1 MHARSK
7 LLIGIVTAVLTMSA
21 AVAAQT
27 WPTKP
32 LRLLVPFPPGGVTD
46 AFARIVSTKLGAAL
60 GQPVVIDNRPGGSTI
75 IATREVVQA
84 TPDGY
89 TLLVGVTQ
97 LAINPAMQGD
107 LPYDALKQLE
117 PIVQLGDVTGFVAV
131 HNSHP
136 AKTLKDL
143 IQMGS
148 KAEVLVAIPGIASP
162 YHVVLELL
170 NQKAR
175 TKFVIVGY
183 KGSGDSIKEVVGG
196 HVPVTVD
203 GVVSLVPYLKAGK
216 LRGLAVLGRERSPD
230 LPDIP
235 TTAELG
241 MPDVVISAFVGLM
254 APAGTPRAIIN
265 RVNKEVNVILK
276 QPETAAQARNFGLGL
291 VGGSVADFKATLEKT
306 TKIYADVI
314 KAAGIKPVKN

>member
-1 MHARSK
+1 MAARHSAKIGPERNRYNGHQNRRLIMHARSK

-117 PIVQLGDVTGFVAV
+117 
-131 HNSHP
+131 
-136 AKTLKDL
+136 
-143 IQMGS
+143 
-148 KAEVLVAIPGIASP
+148 
-162 YHVVLELL
+162 
-170 NQKAR
+170 
-175 TKFVIVGY
+175 
-183 KGSGDSIKEVVGG
+183 
-196 HVPVTVD
+196 
-203 GVVSLVPYLKAGK
+203 
-216 LRGLAVLGRERSPD
+216 
-230 LPDIP
+230 
-235 TTAELG
+235 
-241 MPDVVISAFVGLM
+241 
-254 APAGTPRAIIN
+254 
-265 RVNKEVNVILK
+265 
-276 QPETAAQARNFGLGL
+276 
-291 VGGSVADFKATLEKT
+291 
-306 TKIYADVI
+306 
-314 KAAGIKPVKN
+314 